1 MSIASSS
8 EVEYW
13 VLFGKDVGYF
23 AQSDYERLTA
33 KTIEVRRM
41 LFGFRRAIRKAL
53 ADTPVPK
60 AADSSSSASTLST

>member
-23 AQSDYERLTA
+23 PDSDYERLTA

-41 LFGFRRAIRKAL
+41 LFGFRKAIRKSL
-53 ADTPVPK
+53 AGNPMSA
-60 AADSSSSASTLST
+60 AADNSTSASTLST